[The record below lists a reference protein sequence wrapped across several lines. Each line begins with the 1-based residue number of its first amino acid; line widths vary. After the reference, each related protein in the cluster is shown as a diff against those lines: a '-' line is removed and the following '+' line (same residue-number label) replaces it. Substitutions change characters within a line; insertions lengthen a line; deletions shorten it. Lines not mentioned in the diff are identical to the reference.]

1 MSVKPSKI
9 IAGQEPEK
17 TNELLQCLALALDNN
32 LSSDEAVK
40 LYKESV
46 KSNTSNDKKTKDL
59 SPVKKSTDVRKV
71 SSKSSEKSVKSVKN
85 DNNGPKLKQR
95 ENTIVKKENSKKL
108 SQPPKVSSK
117 KITENI
123 KKRSNSIKTHDDD
136 LNNANLES
144 TPHENFK
151 LAAEDTNEE
160 ANVTQENN
168 IVSNVDTKKDNSQLQ
183 EISTIENKQEQLSTT
198 ENNIIEDNLSNND
211 GVLLDLEPP
220 ENKYYDNKEQN
231 SNLNNEHHA
240 ISPPRE
246 TETEHVFK
254 KDENPNLHDHNT
266 DNIAQPQETKVSDVP
281 NIKRPSSVRPPSSR
295 PGAPRLREKHDNIIS
310 SADNLVAGKVNIIA
324 ETTVNEEVRC
334 HDISMQH
341 FFHWYCILSVVFEL

>member
-17 TNELLQCLALALDNN
+17 TNELLQCLAHALDNN

-46 KSNTSNDKKTKDL
+46 KLNTSNEKKTKDL
-59 SPVKKSTDVRKV
+59 SPVKKSTDARKV
-71 SSKSSEKSVKSVKN
+71 SSKSSDKSVKSVKN

-108 SQPPKVSSK
+108 SQPPKVSSRK
-117 KITENI
+117 VSENI
-123 KKRSNSIKTHDDD
+123 KQRSNSIKTHDDD
-136 LNNANLES
+136 INNANVES

-160 ANVTQENN
+160 ANAIQENN
-168 IVSNVDTKKDNSQLQ
+168 IDSNIDTKKDNLSLQ
-183 EISTIENKQEQLSTT
+183 EISTIDNKQEQLSTT
-198 ENNIIEDNLSNND
+198 ENNIIEDNLSKSN
-211 GVLLDLEPP
+211 GVLLDLETPD
-220 ENKYYDNKEQN
+220 NKYDSKEKN
-231 SNLNNEHHA
+231 SNLNNEDHT
-240 ISPPRE
+240 ISSPQE
-246 TETEHVFK
+246 TETENVLK

-266 DNIAQPQETKVSDVP
+266 DNIAQPQETKVSDVS

-324 ETTVNEEVRC
+324 ETTVNEEVRF
-334 HDISMQH
+334 HDILMQH
-341 FFHWYCILSVVFEL
+341 FFHCYCILSVLFEL